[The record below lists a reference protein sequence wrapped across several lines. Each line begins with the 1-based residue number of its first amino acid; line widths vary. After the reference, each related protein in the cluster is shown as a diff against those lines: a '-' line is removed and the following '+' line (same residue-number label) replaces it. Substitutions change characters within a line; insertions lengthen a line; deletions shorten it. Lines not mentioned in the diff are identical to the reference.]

1 MEVLERGQQLEA
13 EGKSIIHLEIGEPD
27 FPTAPHIC
35 EAAHMPSMPAI
46 PTYTHSQG
54 IPELREV
61 ITDDYNTRFNLDPSG
76 SYHFWYKPC
85 PYVEFH
91 GAC

>member
-27 FPTAPHIC
+27 FSTAPHIC

-46 PTYTHSQG
+46 QPTH
-54 IPELREV
+54 IVR
-61 ITDDYNTRFNLDPSG
+61 DTRTQRGN
-76 SYHFWYKPC
+76 H
-85 PYVEFH
+85 
-91 GAC
+91 